1 MKRADWVRPLLEMLE
16 GQARRAG
23 QAGLSS
29 GQKALAAHLFDIIIN
44 EVSCIPELS
53 DPGAGV
59 QACCMQKACLSTL
72 EKLHG
77 PQQQSLLH
85 TCSRTVHGSTSPG
98 QSTWP

>member
-44 EVSCIPELS
+44 EVSCLKHNPI
-53 DPGAGV
+53 AGI
-59 QACCMQKACLSTL
+59 QAKLAVMKPAAAC
-72 EKLHG
+72 KHG
-77 PQQQSLLH
+77 YLVCYMH
-85 TCSRTVHGSTSPG
+85 TAYTTHMSGTKPREHCFFAGDS
-98 QSTWP
+98 